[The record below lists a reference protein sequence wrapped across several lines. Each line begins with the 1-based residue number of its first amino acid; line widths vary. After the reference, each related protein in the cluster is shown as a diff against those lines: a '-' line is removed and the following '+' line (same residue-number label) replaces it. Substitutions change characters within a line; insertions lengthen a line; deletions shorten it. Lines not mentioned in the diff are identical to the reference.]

1 MSMVKPGDKIKLLSM
16 PDDPDPMPVGSVGIV
31 IAVTTG
37 PFAQISVDW
46 EDNRSL
52 DLIPGVDR
60 FEIITSSKPP
70 SCTIK
75 EE

>member
-1 MSMVKPGDKIKLLSM
+1 MKSVQVGDRIRLISM
-16 PDDPDPMPVGSVGIV
+16 PDDPDPIPVGSVGV
-31 IAVTTG
+31 VTFVTNG

-46 EDNRSL
+46 EGNRSL
-52 DLIPGVDR
+52 NLIPGVDH
-60 FEIITSSKPP
+60 FEIIPSAKPP